1 MNLGW
6 RGSAVAMF
14 ALAIGILA
22 GVVLPFG
29 SGPAPA
35 AACDYETTG
44 WPGDVMGD
52 DVRVEARWSAGGR
65 IEVGVSQYLMVE
77 YCEWGWSERRL
88 PARRFVPADP
98 PLGRWLN
105 SSPIAAFGSALRV
118 SARRGADGTT
128 EFALQ
133 QEAFGKW
140 QARRSVGAF
149 LPNGGPEGV
158 WRESPA
164 LEFWVVS
171 GPSYLGQPSFK
182 LERERAYFATLVMED
197 GGEID
202 IELLHDAAPLTVN
215 WFIRLARDGYYD
227 GRRFE
232 LVTGGGGYEA
242 EERRADYAAYAGR
255 PLNYRAP
262 QIPNEYTG
270 LPNVAG
276 AVGLMPGEEA
286 WAGTP
291 EFYIKTEDYDREEGD
306 TAWFADPPFVF
317 GQVVS
322 GLEHV
327 RAMPAVDPSKREI
340 GPRIQEVRIREHRRS
355 VAWPAGVI
363 GHGFRAGA
371 SFDGSVLGDPD
382 APVLV
387 RKYVDFFHCG
397 WCRMAELPVEQYL
410 FDELVATGV
419 ARYEVIPQGGRDESV
434 ELIRALACATDQG
447 RFWEF
452 HDLLEAVWRLRDRSG
467 YSPYV
472 LARAA
477 WMDASEFR
485 ACFEGGGDAGRIAYW
500 QEQNRPFC
508 GGPGFRCP
516 VDAVNLGQAGYF
528 FVIDLKEG
536 VNVGGTRYMSSLQ
549 EGASELIKRARIV
562 QDRLAL
568 SDERR

>member
-6 RGSAVAMF
+6 RGPAVAMF

-22 GVVLPFG
+22 GAVLPFG

-149 LPNGGPEGV
+149 LPNGGSEGA

-215 WFIRLARDGYYD
+215 WFVRLARDGYYD

-232 LVTGGGGYEA
+232 LVTGG
-242 EERRADYAAYAGR
+242 R
-255 PLNYRAP
+255 
-262 QIPNEYTG
+262 
-270 LPNVAG
+270 
-276 AVGLMPGEEA
+276 
-286 WAGTP
+286 
-291 EFYIKTEDYDREEGD
+291 
-306 TAWFADPPFVF
+306 
-317 GQVVS
+317 
-322 GLEHV
+322 
-327 RAMPAVDPSKREI
+327 
-340 GPRIQEVRIREHRRS
+340 
-355 VAWPAGVI
+355 
-363 GHGFRAGA
+363 
-371 SFDGSVLGDPD
+371 
-382 APVLV
+382 
-387 RKYVDFFHCG
+387 
-397 WCRMAELPVEQYL
+397 
-410 FDELVATGV
+410 
-419 ARYEVIPQGGRDESV
+419 
-434 ELIRALACATDQG
+434 
-447 RFWEF
+447 
-452 HDLLEAVWRLRDRSG
+452 RLRG
-467 YSPYV
+467 
-472 LARAA
+472 
-477 WMDASEFR
+477 
-485 ACFEGGGDAGRIAYW
+485 
-500 QEQNRPFC
+500 
-508 GGPGFRCP
+508 
-516 VDAVNLGQAGYF
+516 
-528 FVIDLKEG
+528 
-536 VNVGGTRYMSSLQ
+536 
-549 EGASELIKRARIV
+549 
-562 QDRLAL
+562 
-568 SDERR
+568 